1 MDICASEYT
10 AADHAEKQ
18 NLYKLN
24 HLINEIRQGKRKAGQ
39 SLTLLNIPNYVTKS
53 AGKDQES
60 KAEQRVGIVVLRGG
74 GGGVGDGSGVLEK
87 LIDRVGGLVRNDF
100 VWFCGLVICPCI
112 DKILLFRPVLILN
125 SK

>member
-60 KAEQRVGIVVLRGG
+60 KAEQRVSFVVLRGG
-74 GGGVGDGSGVLEK
+74 GGGGGEGGGGGGGSDVFYGDS
-87 LIDRVGGLVRNDF
+87 R
-100 VWFCGLVICPCI
+100 
-112 DKILLFRPVLILN
+112 
-125 SK
+125 